1 MLANNGLGGYGTH
14 DRKGFELG
22 IKLAMAYNLPIT
34 IAGPQNNENWI
45 NANPWVKGYPK
56 LNVVYDLPNEQLRQL
71 YTSHTIFLHPS
82 ELEAGH
88 PNLTL
93 LEAAACGLPIL
104 GWIEEETTFHGLWRS
119 PRDLQEMLR
128 GLDTIINEYN
138 DYRKLSLQTAE
149 KLSWLNRSAE
159 LINLYERHIG

>member
-22 IKLAMAYNLPIT
+22 IKLAMAYDLSIT

-45 NANPWVKGYPK
+45 NANPWIKGYPK
-56 LNVVYDLPNEQLRQL
+56 LNIIYDLPNEQLRQL

-88 PNLTL
+88 PNLTI
-93 LEAAACGLPIL
+93 LEAAACGLPVL
-104 GWIEEETTFHGLWRS
+104 GWIEEETFFGGMWRA
-119 PRDLQEMLR
+119 PRSLPDMVNGMEDILNKY
-128 GLDTIINEYN
+128 DN
-138 DYRKLSLQTAE
+138 YRQNALSHAQS
-149 KLSWLNRSAE
+149 LSWLNRTKE
-159 LINLYERHIG
+159 LVQIYERYTN